1 MKIYGLSVDNQ
12 MLILKSLNTQLEA
25 LIRAVEVNPN
35 SSLLMEAE
43 LAAASAQDHLRDM
56 TLWLR
61 GTREAVDR
69 SEGLVAKAYHNT
81 SPVAS
86 KAAPLL
92 PSA

>member
-1 MKIYGLSVDNQ
+1 MKIYGLSVDDQ
-12 MLILKSLNTQLEA
+12 MLILKQLNSQLDA

-69 SEGLVAKAYHNT
+69 SEGLIAKVYHHTSPEPAKAVR
-81 SPVAS
+81 SLS
-86 KAAPLL
+86 AA
-92 PSA
+92 

>member
-1 MKIYGLSVDNQ
+1 MKMYGISVDDQ
-12 MLILKSLNTQLEA
+12 MTILKQLNSQLEA

-69 SEGLVAKAYHNT
+69 SEGLVATAYART
-81 SPVAS
+81 SPKS
-86 KAAPLL
+86 SSAAPSL